1 METLIKSNGKVEE
14 DYDNY
19 NRKRIFAIP
28 ELTINGIKYKGSWY
42 GKKIFNA
49 ICNGFIDN
57 EKICGK
63 EASSNNIINRFFN
76 WGILIIVT
84 IMIFIILICTLL
96 CYKNIINQ
104 SFEQTLNDRIQK
116 QAMKVINQYQAL
128 KEGKENKNET
138 KIEIVG

>member
-1 METLIKSNGKVEE
+1 
-14 DYDNY
+14 
-19 NRKRIFAIP
+19 
-28 ELTINGIKYKGSWY
+28 
-42 GKKIFNA
+42 
-49 ICNGFIDN
+49 
-57 EKICGK
+57 
-63 EASSNNIINRFFN
+63 
-76 WGILIIVT
+76 
-84 IMIFIILICTLL
+84 MIFIILICTLL